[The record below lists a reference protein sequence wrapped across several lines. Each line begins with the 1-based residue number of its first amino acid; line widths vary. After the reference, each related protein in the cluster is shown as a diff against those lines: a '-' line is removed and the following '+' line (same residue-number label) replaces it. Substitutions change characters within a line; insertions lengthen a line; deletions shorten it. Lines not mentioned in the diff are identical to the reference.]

1 MAEYVVADTSVIYRL
16 TKTSEDSRSYQD
28 MLGTRRL
35 AMSFRTGTELLSF
48 PFGARRK
55 QRLDDLRAA
64 ILLLPHSESTDVWFF
79 RVNER
84 RLELKKSNRPGAD
97 LSEADVWIIS
107 SALEYSL
114 PLMSHD
120 IQQVHLGRAMGLK
133 VLTNLDGLKEDNPN
147 L

>member
-1 MAEYVVADTSVIYRL
+1 
-16 TKTSEDSRSYQD
+16 
-28 MLGTRRL
+28 
-35 AMSFRTGTELLSF
+35 MSFRTGTELLSF

>member
-1 MAEYVVADTSVIYRL
+1 
-16 TKTSEDSRSYQD
+16 
-28 MLGTRRL
+28 
-35 AMSFRTGTELLSF
+35 MSFRTRTELLSF
-48 PFGARRK
+48 PFGDERK

-64 ILLLPHSESTDVWFF
+64 ILLLPHAESTDVWFS
-79 RVNER
+79 RVHER
-84 RLELKKSNRPGAD
+84 RGELKKAKQPGAD
-97 LSEADVWIIS
+97 LSEADIWIIS

-133 VLTNLDGLKEDNPN
+133 VLTNLDGLRDENPD